1 MLDKTG
7 VKTTEERKGNDF
19 VSKGEELSIKVVGH
33 NLGALLAVLAAN
45 ELHACLA
52 TDTERDITD
61 HHRLPLPIAVVS
73 FNDPNIDNRV
83 FIDHLQNKRGVNMLC
98 VVNAGD
104 MAMCVPG
111 ESHVIVREG
120 HVHVGT
126 ELRLDSRNS
135 LCLHPDV

>member
-1 MLDKTG
+1 MWGQRIRAIIVVAWAIDRREIDL
-7 VKTTEERKGNDF
+7 TEPDRDHGER
-19 VSKGEELSIKVVGH
+19 GEELSIKVVGH

-83 FIDHLQNKRGVNMLC
+83 FIDHLQN
-98 VVNAGD
+98 
-104 MAMCVPG
+104 
-111 ESHVIVREG
+111 
-120 HVHVGT
+120 
-126 ELRLDSRNS
+126 
-135 LCLHPDV
+135 

>member
-1 MLDKTG
+1 MSDKTG
-7 VKTTEERKGNDF
+7 VKTTEGRKGNGF
-19 VSKGEELSIKVVGH
+19 VVGH

-83 FIDHLQNKRGVNMLC
+83 FIDHLQN
-98 VVNAGD
+98 
-104 MAMCVPG
+104 
-111 ESHVIVREG
+111 
-120 HVHVGT
+120 
-126 ELRLDSRNS
+126 
-135 LCLHPDV
+135 

>member
-1 MLDKTG
+1 MAAATPCHKGRSATAPKDHIPSLSDTIVDKVTHLL
-7 VKTTEERKGNDF
+7 EL
-19 VSKGEELSIKVVGH
+19 SKGEELSIKVVGH

-83 FIDHLQNKRGVNMLC
+83 FIDHLQN
-98 VVNAGD
+98 
-104 MAMCVPG
+104 
-111 ESHVIVREG
+111 
-120 HVHVGT
+120 
-126 ELRLDSRNS
+126 
-135 LCLHPDV
+135 

>member
-1 MLDKTG
+1 
-7 VKTTEERKGNDF
+7 
-19 VSKGEELSIKVVGH
+19 
-33 NLGALLAVLAAN
+33 
-45 ELHACLA
+45 
-52 TDTERDITD
+52 
-61 HHRLPLPIAVVS
+61 
-73 FNDPNIDNRV
+73 
-83 FIDHLQNKRGVNMLC
+83 MLC

-135 LCLHPDV
+135 LCLHLTSSRHGAMTERCTYRGGSPATTVPLGLVGESKRWEKKSGS